1 MRRAFPSTLVFLV
14 IFLGLGAYVYFVE
27 MERPAADDASIQKP
41 KVFSIE
47 ADKVEEIQLKPAAG
61 EPATVRKGTD
71 GWTIVEPIQTPADE
85 NVARDMSTNLASLEQ
100 DRIVDENATDL
111 KSYGLEPARFDVTFR
126 LAGEK
131 EPRRVLL
138 GDKNATGTGL
148 YAKLPNDKK
157 VFLVATFLETTFG
170 KGPFDLRDKTILK
183 FERDKVDSLELASR
197 SGGGGAIQLTKSGA
211 NWKLVKP
218 VQAPADFTAV
228 EAVLGQLQS
237 AQMLAIEP
245 GDTTDLKKFGLDRPD
260 VTATVG
266 AGSTRAVLQIGA
278 KADDQG
284 FFARDASKPLVF
296 RVGTAVA
303 DDLRKTPFDMRRK
316 EIFEFREFN
325 APRFEIARGTETRAF
340 ERVKNPKPTEPDL
353 WKQVAPA
360 AKDIDSGTL
369 SGVLTDFSNLRAEAF
384 VDNPGPTTGLKAPF
398 AVITIKFDEGK
409 KEERV
414 RFGRFGEDVFAER
427 PDSPGALKVEMGK
440 FDEAI
445 KKLDAIQ

>member
-1 MRRAFPSTLVFLV
+1 MRAFRSTLVFLV
-14 IFLGLGAYVYFVE
+14 LFLGLGAYVYFVE
-27 MERPAADDASIQKP
+27 MKRPAADDAAIQKP

-61 EPATVRKGTD
+61 EAATVRKGTE
-71 GWTIVEPIQTPADE
+71 GWTMVEPIQTPADE
-85 NVARDMSTNLASLEQ
+85 NVARDMATNLATLEQ
-100 DRIVDENATDL
+100 DRIVDENASDL
-111 KSYGLEPARFDVTFR
+111 KSYGLEPPRFDVTFR

-138 GDKNATGTGL
+138 GDKNATNTGL
-148 YAKLPNDKK
+148 YAKLPSDKR

-170 KGPFDLRDKTILK
+170 KSAFDLRDKTILK
-183 FERDKVDSLELASR
+183 FERDKVDSLELASK
-197 SGGGGAIQLTKSGA
+197 GGTVHVTKSGTD
-211 NWKLVKP
+211 WKLVKP
-218 VQAPADFTAV
+218 VQAPADFTTV
-228 EAVLGQLQS
+228 EGVLGQLQS
-237 AQMLAIEP
+237 AQMLAVESAEA
-245 GDTTDLKKFGLDRPD
+245 TDLKKYGLERPE

-284 FFARDASKPLVF
+284 FFARDVSKPVVF
-296 RVGTAVA
+296 RVSTTVA
-303 DDLRKTPFDMRRK
+303 DELRKTAFDMRRK

-325 APRFEIARGTETRAF
+325 ATRFEITRGTQTRAF
-340 ERVKNPKPTEPDL
+340 ERAKSDKPTEPDV

-360 AKDIDSGTL
+360 AQNIDSGTL
-369 SGVLTDFSNLRAEAF
+369 SGVLTDFSNMRAEAF
-384 VDNPGPTTGLKAPF
+384 VDTPGSTTGLKSPF

-414 RFGRFGEDVFAER
+414 RFGRLGDDVFAQR

-445 KKLDAIQ
+445 KKLDDIK

>member
-14 IFLGLGAYVYFVE
+14 LFLGLGAYVYFIE

-61 EPATVRKGTD
+61 EAATVRKSAN
-71 GWTIVEPIQTPADE
+71 GWTIVEPIQTAADE
-85 NVARDMSTNLASLEQ
+85 NVARDMATNLASLDQ
-100 DRIVDENATDL
+100 DRIVEEDASDL
-111 KSYGLEPARFDVTFR
+111 TSYGLEPARFDVTFKV
-126 LAGEK
+126 AGEK
-131 EPRRVLL
+131 EPRRILL

-148 YAKLPNDKK
+148 YAKVSNDKK

-170 KGPFDLRDKTILK
+170 KGPFELRDKTVLK
-183 FERDKVDSLELASR
+183 FERDKVDSLELASK
-197 SGGGGAIQLTKSGA
+197 SGGGGVIQLTKSGSDW
-211 NWKLVKP
+211 NLVKP

-237 AQMLAIEP
+237 AQMLAVEP
-245 GDTTDLKKFGLDRPD
+245 GDATDLRKYGLERPE
-260 VTATVG
+260 VTATLG
-266 AGSTRAVLQIGA
+266 AGSTRATLQIGA

-284 FFARDASKPLVF
+284 FYARDASKPLVF
-296 RVGTAVA
+296 RISTAVA
-303 DDLRKTPFDMRRK
+303 DELRKTPFDVRRK

-325 APRFEIARGTETRAF
+325 ATRFEVTRGAETRAF
-340 ERVKNPKPTEPDL
+340 ERTKSAKPTEPDV

-369 SGVLTDFSNLRAEAF
+369 SGVLTDFSNMRAEAF
-384 VDNPGPTTGLKAPF
+384 VDSLGPTTGLKSPF
-398 AVITIKFDEGK
+398 AVITIKFDDGK

-414 RFGRFGEDVFAER
+414 RFGRSRDDVFAER
-427 PDSPGALKVEMGK
+427 PDSPGALRVEKGK

-445 KKLDAIQ
+445 KKLDAIK

>member
-1 MRRAFPSTLVFLV
+1 MRAFRSTLVFLV
-14 IFLGLGAYVYFVE
+14 LFLGLGAYVYFVE
-27 MERPAADDASIQKP
+27 MKRPAADDAAIQKP

-47 ADKVEEIQLKPAAG
+47 ADNVEEIQLKPAAG
-61 EPATVRKGTD
+61 ETATVRKGTD

-85 NVARDMSTNLASLEQ
+85 NVARDMATNLATLEQ
-100 DRIVDENATDL
+100 DRIVDENASDL
-111 KSYGLEPARFDVTFR
+111 KSYGLEPPRFDVTFR

-131 EPRRVLL
+131 DPRRVLL
-138 GDKNATGTGL
+138 GDKNATNTGL
-148 YAKLPNDKK
+148 YAKLPSDTR

-170 KGPFDLRDKTILK
+170 KSAFDLRDKTILK
-183 FERDKVDSLELASR
+183 FERDKVDSLELASK
-197 SGGGGAIQLTKSGA
+197 GGAIQLTKSGTD
-211 NWKLVKP
+211 WKLVKP

-228 EAVLGQLQS
+228 EGVLGQLQS
-237 AQMLAIEP
+237 AQMLAVESAEA
-245 GDTTDLKKFGLDRPD
+245 TDLRKYGLDRPE

-284 FFARDASKPLVF
+284 FFARDVSKPVVF
-296 RVGTAVA
+296 RVSTTVA
-303 DDLRKTPFDMRRK
+303 DELRKTAFDMRRK

-325 APRFEIARGTETRAF
+325 ATRFEITRGTQTRAF
-340 ERVKNPKPTEPDL
+340 ERAKSDKPTEPDV

-360 AKDIDSGTL
+360 AQNIDSGTL
-369 SGVLTDFSNLRAEAF
+369 SGVLTDFSNMRAEAF
-384 VDNPGPTTGLKAPF
+384 VDTPGSATGLKSPF
-398 AVITIKFDEGK
+398 AVITIKFDDGK

-414 RFGRFGEDVFAER
+414 RFGRFGDDVFAER

-445 KKLDAIQ
+445 KKLDAIK